1 MAGDAKPLI
10 FRERLEGAFAPE
22 VWFTAAPLLLLGAL
36 AWFYALQWLSW
47 PCWALALCCSWF
59 FRNPRRRVPEG
70 DAAERLALAPAD
82 GRIIAVG
89 EETGEGGAR
98 LRIGIFL
105 SVFDVH
111 VNRAPLSGE
120 VLSIHRGGAGFRAAF
135 AAEAA
140 DNVHLRMAL
149 RTAQGL
155 HFEVVQIAGWIAR
168 RIVCH
173 PFPGEW
179 LKRGARYGLIRFGSR
194 TDLLLP
200 PGSKALVKKG
210 ARVTGGITPLAE
222 LPQAGPQ

>member
-1 MAGDAKPLI
+1 MAGDAKPLM

-22 VWFTAAPLLLLGAL
+22 VWFTAAPLCLLGAL
-36 AWFYALQWLSW
+36 AWFSSLPWLSW
-47 PCWALALCCSWF
+47 PCWALALCCCWF
-59 FRNPRRRVPEG
+59 FRNPRRRVPQN
-70 DAAERLALAPAD
+70 AAEHLALAPAD
-82 GRIIAVG
+82 GRVIAVG
-89 EETGEGGAR
+89 EEPGEGGAR

-120 VLSIHRGGAGFRAAF
+120 VISIQRGGAGFRAAF
-135 AAEAA
+135 AADAA
-140 DNVHLRMAL
+140 DNVHVRMAL

-173 PFPGEW
+173 PLPGEW
-179 LKRGARYGLIRFGSR
+179 LRRGARYGLIRFGSR

-200 PGSKALVKKG
+200 PGSRALVAKG

-222 LPQAGPQ
+222 LPQGEAQ

>member
-1 MAGDAKPLI
+1 MAADAKPLI

-22 VWFTAAPLLLLGAL
+22 VWFTAAPLCLLGAL
-36 AWFYALQWLSW
+36 AWFASLLWLSW
-47 PCWALALCCSWF
+47 PCWLLALGCGWF
-59 FRNPRRRVPEG
+59 FRNPKRRVPPGDEG
-70 DAAERLALAPAD
+70 ERLALAPAD

-89 EETGEGGAR
+89 EEPGEGGAR

-120 VLSIHRGGAGFRAAF
+120 VISIHRGGAGFRAAF

-140 DNVHLRMAL
+140 DNVQLCMAL
-149 RTAQGL
+149 RTKQGL
-155 HFEVVQIAGWIAR
+155 PFEVVQIAGWIAR

-200 PGSKALVKKG
+200 PGSRALVQKG
-210 ARVTGGITPLAE
+210 ARVIGGITPLAE
-222 LPQAGPQ
+222 LPEAEAL

>member
-1 MAGDAKPLI
+1 VAADAKPLI

-22 VWFTAAPLLLLGAL
+22 VWFTAAPLCLLGAL
-36 AWFYALQWLSW
+36 AWFASLLWLSW
-47 PCWALALCCSWF
+47 PCWLLALGCGWF
-59 FRNPRRRVPEG
+59 FRNPKRRVPPGDEG
-70 DAAERLALAPAD
+70 ERLALAPAD

-89 EETGEGGAR
+89 EEPGEGGTR

-120 VLSIHRGGAGFRAAF
+120 VISIHRGGAGFRAAF

-140 DNVHLRMAL
+140 DNVQLCMAL
-149 RTAQGL
+149 RTKQGL
-155 HFEVVQIAGWIAR
+155 PFEVVQIAGWIAR

-200 PGSKALVKKG
+200 PGSRALVQKG
-210 ARVTGGITPLAE
+210 ARVIGGITPLAE
-222 LPQAGPQ
+222 LPEAEAL

>member
-1 MAGDAKPLI
+1 MAADAKPLI

-22 VWFTAAPLLLLGAL
+22 VWFSAAPLCLLGAL
-36 AWFYALQWLSW
+36 AWFSSLPWLSW
-47 PCWALALCCSWF
+47 PCWALALGCGWF
-59 FRNPRRRVPEG
+59 FRNPRRRVPQG
-70 DAAERLALAPAD
+70 DDAERLALAPAD
-82 GRIIAVG
+82 GRVIAVG
-89 EETGEGGAR
+89 EEPGADGAR

-120 VLSIHRGGAGFRAAF
+120 VISIQRGGAGFRAAF

-140 DNVHLRMAL
+140 DNVQLCMAL

-155 HFEVVQIAGWIAR
+155 PFEVVQITGWIAR

-173 PFPGEW
+173 PLPGEW
-179 LKRGARYGLIRFGSR
+179 LQRGARYGLIRFGSR

-200 PGSKALVKKG
+200 PGSRALVKKG

-222 LPQAGPQ
+222 LPQGEAQ

>member
-1 MAGDAKPLI
+1 VAADAKPLI

-22 VWFTAAPLLLLGAL
+22 VWFTAAPLCLLGAL
-36 AWFYALQWLSW
+36 AWLASLLWLSW
-47 PCWALALCCSWF
+47 PCWLLALGCGWF
-59 FRNPRRRVPEG
+59 FRNPKRRVPPGDEG
-70 DAAERLALAPAD
+70 ERLALAPAD

-89 EETGEGGAR
+89 EEPGEGGAR

-120 VLSIHRGGAGFRAAF
+120 VISIHRGGAGFRAAF

-140 DNVHLRMAL
+140 DNVQLCMAL
-149 RTAQGL
+149 RTKQGL
-155 HFEVVQIAGWIAR
+155 PFEVVQIAGWIAR

-200 PGSKALVKKG
+200 PGSRALVQKG
-210 ARVTGGITPLAE
+210 ARVIGGITPLAE
-222 LPQAGPQ
+222 LPEAEAL

>member
-22 VWFTAAPLLLLGAL
+22 VWLTAAPLFLLGAL
-36 AWFYALQWLSW
+36 AWFYSPWLSG
-47 PCWALALCCSWF
+47 PCWALALGCCWF
-59 FRNPRRRVPEG
+59 FRNPRRRVPQG

-82 GRIIAVG
+82 GRVIAVG
-89 EETGEGGAR
+89 EEPGEGGAR

-120 VLSIHRGGAGFRAAF
+120 VISIRRGGAGFRAAF

-140 DNVHLRMAL
+140 DNVQLCMAL

-155 HFEVVQIAGWIAR
+155 LFEVVQITGWIAR

-173 PFPGEW
+173 PLPGEW
-179 LKRGARYGLIRFGSR
+179 LQRGARYGLIRFGSR

-200 PGSKALVKKG
+200 PGSRALVKKG

-222 LPQAGPQ
+222 LPQGGAQ

>member
-1 MAGDAKPLI
+1 MAADAKPLI

-22 VWFTAAPLLLLGAL
+22 VWFTAAPLCLLGAL
-36 AWFYALQWLSW
+36 AWFASLPWLSW
-47 PCWALALCCSWF
+47 PCWLLALGCGWF
-59 FRNPRRRVPEG
+59 FRNPKRRVPPGDEG
-70 DAAERLALAPAD
+70 ERLALAPAD

-89 EETGEGGAR
+89 EEPGEGGAR

-120 VLSIHRGGAGFRAAF
+120 VISIHRGGAGFRAAF

-140 DNVHLRMAL
+140 DNVQLCMAL
-149 RTAQGL
+149 RTKQGL
-155 HFEVVQIAGWIAR
+155 PFEVVQIAGWIAR

-200 PGSKALVKKG
+200 PGSRALVQKG
-210 ARVTGGITPLAE
+210 ARVIGGITPLAE
-222 LPQAGPQ
+222 LPEAEAL

>member
-1 MAGDAKPLI
+1 MAADAKPLI

-22 VWFTAAPLLLLGAL
+22 VWFTAAPLCLLGAL
-36 AWFYALQWLSW
+36 AWFASLPWLSW
-47 PCWALALCCSWF
+47 PCWLLALGCGWF
-59 FRNPRRRVPEG
+59 FRNPKRRVPPGDEG
-70 DAAERLALAPAD
+70 ERLALAPAD

-89 EETGEGGAR
+89 EEPGEGGAR

-120 VLSIHRGGAGFRAAF
+120 VISIHRGGAGFRAAF

-140 DNVHLRMAL
+140 DNVQLCMAL
-149 RTAQGL
+149 RTKQGL
-155 HFEVVQIAGWIAR
+155 PFEVVQIAGWIAR

-179 LKRGARYGLIRFGSR
+179 LQRGARYGLIRFGSR

-200 PGSKALVKKG
+200 PGSRALVQKG
-210 ARVTGGITPLAE
+210 ARVIGGITPLAE
-222 LPQAGPQ
+222 LPEAEAL